1 MRCISSQLRTKEKQP
16 CRHKVIKIGKVLLY
30 AAFIVCVAGA
40 VVDKF
45 IHRFP
50 TAGYIIF
57 LGVCTLVGTLGL
69 SDRNQEKGLTMISGA
84 LFAVN

>member
-16 CRHKVIKIGKVLLY
+16 CRHKVIKMGKVLLY

-57 LGVCTLVGTLGL
+57 LGVCTLVGTLGYL
-69 SDRNQEKGLTMISGA
+69 IETKKKGSR
-84 LFAVN
+84 